1 MASLKAWVK
10 AGRPRT
16 LPLAITCVLIGA
28 AISLSPSDFSLDKLP
43 DAKFYTV
50 LGLTLLTVISLQVLA
65 NFANDYGDF
74 KKGTDGPDRSDR
86 AMASGEIS
94 EKEMKRALVATS
106 IKAFIIGITTVFFA
120 LDFNLTKSAITL
132 FFITLGCCSIY
143 AAIRY
148 TMGTGAYGYK
158 GLGDVVVF
166 MFFGYIGV
174 LGVAYLLSGG
184 LNLYWLLPATFSGL
198 MSVAVLNLN
207 NLRDHEND
215 AKSGKNTIVVKLG
228 FKNAKLYH
236 AALILVSWAA
246 MLPFLF
252 GLNDQPVWKGGMWY
266 VLIALIQLKHLVFVM
281 KTQKPERLDSELKKI
296 ALTAFVVALFMFLTV
311 TA

>member
-10 AGRPRT
+10 AARPRT

-28 AISLSPSDFSLDKLP
+28 AISLSPSNFSLDKLP
-43 DAKFYTV
+43 DARFYIV
-50 LGLTLLTVISLQVLA
+50 LGLTLLTVIYLQVLA

-74 KKGTDGPDRSDR
+74 IKGTDGPERSDR

-94 EKEMKRALVATS
+94 KKEMKRALVATS
-106 IKAFIIGITTVFFA
+106 TKAFAVGSATVLFA
-120 LDFNLTKSAITL
+120 LDFDLTKSALTL
-132 FFITLGCCSIY
+132 FFIALGCSGIY

-148 TMGTGAYGYK
+148 TMGSGAYGYK
-158 GLGDVVVF
+158 GLGDFVVL

-174 LGVAYLLSGG
+174 LGVAYLLSGE

-198 MSVAVLNLN
+198 MSVVVLNLN
-207 NLRDHEND
+207 NLRDHVND
-215 AKSGKNTIVVKLG
+215 AKSGKNTLVVKLG

-236 AALILVSWAA
+236 AALILVSWTT

-252 GLNDQPVWKGGMWY
+252 GIHDLPLWKGGVWY
-266 VLIALIQLKHLVFVM
+266 VLIALIQLKHLVLVM
-281 KTQKPERLDSELKKI
+281 KTTEPERLDPELKKI